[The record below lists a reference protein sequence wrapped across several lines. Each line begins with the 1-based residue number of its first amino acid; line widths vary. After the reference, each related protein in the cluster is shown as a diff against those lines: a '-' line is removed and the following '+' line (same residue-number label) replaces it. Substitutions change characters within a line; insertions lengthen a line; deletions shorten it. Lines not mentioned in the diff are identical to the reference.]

1 MQRSALPKSRAEKGK
16 AASATPAV
24 AHEIIPGK
32 YTDQDWL
39 VTFTVSDYV
48 FTYYLVKH
56 MKVSLLLFYYYDFN

>member
-32 YTDQDWL
+32 YNDQDWFVL
-39 VTFTVSDYV
+39 LNS
-48 FTYYLVKH
+48 
-56 MKVSLLLFYYYDFN
+56 SLTNQIIIT